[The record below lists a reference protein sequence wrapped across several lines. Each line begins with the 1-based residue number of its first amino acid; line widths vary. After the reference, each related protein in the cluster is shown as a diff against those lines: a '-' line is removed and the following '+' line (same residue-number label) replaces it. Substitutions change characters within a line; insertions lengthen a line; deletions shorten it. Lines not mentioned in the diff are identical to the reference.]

1 MDQILKELEQRAQAL
16 VVSLHTEVSGVR
28 SNRPSP
34 QLVEDLKIDYMGTQ
48 MMVKQLGSISVVPPR
63 ELVIA
68 LWDPS
73 GSAQVAKAIDEAK
86 RGFTTS
92 VRGSAIHI
100 NLPPLTQ
107 ERRDELTKLV
117 KQIVEK
123 GRIQLRSLRDDANKK
138 LQAAKAAKT
147 VTEDMETRGK
157 KKIQEITDKTNKD
170 IDSLLDKK
178 TKEINE

>member
-1 MDQILKELEQRAQAL
+1 MDAILKELEQRAAAL
-16 VVSLHTEVSGVR
+16 ISAVAGEVSGVR

-73 GSAQVAKAIDEAK
+73 GANTVAKAIDDAK

-107 ERRDELTKLV
+107 ERRDELIKLV
-117 KQIVEK
+117 KQMVEK
-123 GRIQLRSLRDDANKK
+123 SRIQLRSLRDDANKK
-138 LQAAKAAKT
+138 MQAGKAAKT
-147 VTEDMETRGK
+147 ITEDMEARGK
-157 KKIQEITDKTNKD
+157 KKIQEVTDKTNKE
-170 IDSLLDKK
+170 IDTLLDKK
-178 TKEINE
+178 TREINE

>member
-1 MDQILKELEQRAQAL
+1 METILKELEQRAQAL
-16 VVSLHTEVSGVR
+16 MAAVAAEVGGIR

-34 QLVEDLKIDYMGTQ
+34 QLVEDLKIDYMGME

-73 GSAQVAKAIDEAK
+73 GSAQVAKAIDDAK

-117 KQIVEK
+117 KQMIEK
-123 GRIQLRSLRDDANKK
+123 SRIQLRSLRDDANKK
-138 LQAAKAAKT
+138 VQAGKASKT
-147 VTEDMETRGK
+147 ITEDDEKRGK
-157 KKIQEITDKTNKD
+157 KKIQDVTDRVNKEIDT
-170 IDSLLDKK
+170 LLEKK